1 LDFTNHP
8 YFCKGFDN
16 QSVKKNL
23 ANYLGFSMKV
33 IKLFITSILLLSSF
47 QAFATF
53 VITTDDVSTPENID
67 KVIDLTVSGEGWAGG
82 TLNFSVEDGD
92 EDWFVID
99 GDKLT
104 FKATAFRTL
113 GDHNTYYVDIMATH
127 SNNKCC
133 KCLER

>member
-1 LDFTNHP
+1 ML
-8 YFCKGFDN
+8 
-16 QSVKKNL
+16 
-23 ANYLGFSMKV
+23 V
-33 IKLFITSILLLSSF
+33 INNFITFIENPK
-47 QAFATF
+47 

-127 SNNKCC
+127 FCTTHNSKTY
-133 KCLER
+133 